1 MSKLIEI
8 NNNKYEIIRE
18 YKDGFNR
25 EEFIEKYTDYF
36 DTYDYI
42 FGDYSYNKLRLKG
55 YNDKTNK
62 GFNKINDINT
72 LDNYIKEY
80 CSYECK
86 YFLLKKCKD
95 K

>member
-18 YKDGFNR
+18 YKDGFDKQ
-25 EEFIEKYTDYF
+25 EFIDKYTDYF

-86 YFLLKKCKD
+86 YFLLKKCK
-95 K
+95 

>member
-18 YKDGFNR
+18 YKDGFNKQ
-25 EEFIEKYTDYF
+25 EFIEKYTDYF

-86 YFLLKKCKD
+86 YFLLKKCK
-95 K
+95 